1 MNTIIRKVI
10 KEKKYAQIDNDLI
23 NNRTLSFKALGI
35 LTYILSKPDDWQIYI
50 SDLIRENDGE
60 KSVRSG
66 LNELINARFVQRYR
80 VFDMDTGK
88 VHHWETLVSETPFE
102 DSELISSVKE
112 KYLKNEKG
120 QIINQNLK

>member
-23 NNRTLSFKALGI
+23 NNRNLSFKALGI

-66 LNELINARFVQRYR
+66 LNELINARFV
-80 VFDMDTGK
+80 
-88 VHHWETLVSETPFE
+88 
-102 DSELISSVKE
+102 
-112 KYLKNEKG
+112 
-120 QIINQNLK
+120 